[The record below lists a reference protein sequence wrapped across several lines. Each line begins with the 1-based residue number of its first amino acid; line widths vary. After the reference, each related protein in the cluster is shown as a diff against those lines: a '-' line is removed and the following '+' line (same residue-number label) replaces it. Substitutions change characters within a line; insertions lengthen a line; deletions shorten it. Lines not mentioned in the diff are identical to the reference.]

1 MKDLTLAINYHV
13 LYLHQDQKGPAIWL
27 GWAYKRFIISSKIL
41 CSHPQGHHI
50 LPQVWYTLRK
60 TEHSSKTTVSEP
72 LL

>member
-27 GWAYKRFIISSKIL
+27 GWACKRFIISA
-41 CSHPQGHHI
+41 QA
-50 LPQVWYTLRK
+50 
-60 TEHSSKTTVSEP
+60 